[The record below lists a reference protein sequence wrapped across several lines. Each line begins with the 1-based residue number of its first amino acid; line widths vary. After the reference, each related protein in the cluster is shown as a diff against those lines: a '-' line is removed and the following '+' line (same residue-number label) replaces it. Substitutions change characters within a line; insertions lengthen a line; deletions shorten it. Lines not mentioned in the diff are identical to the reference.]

1 MAEEYQGQE
10 KTEEP
15 TPRKREKAREE
26 GQVARSKE
34 LVTMVMLVGGS
45 VGLMLFGGAMPELME
60 SLTRKVFELAVAP
73 DGRLGEALLL
83 ALEAGLTAVVPI
95 LLFVFVAAVVA
106 SGAVGGFVL
115 APKSM
120 AFKGNRLSPLS
131 GFKRMFSSKALVELG
146 KAIGKFLIVAG
157 VAFSVLGLVADDL
170 LTIGFRPLERA
181 MADGLGVVL
190 WTFLLLAVS
199 LVIIAAIDV
208 PFQLAQS
215 KKQIRMTR
223 QEVKDELKD
232 SEGRPEVRGRIRQAQ
247 QDMARRRM
255 FADIPDADVVITNPE
270 HYSVALKYQ
279 ADAMG
284 APKVIAKGA
293 DLIALRIREIAGA
306 HDVAIVESPPLT
318 RAVFYAC
325 EIGEEVPAALYVA
338 VAQILAYVY
347 QLKQYE
353 RGSGPVPK
361 SLNEPVIPEEF
372 RRDT

>member
-1 MAEEYQGQE
+1 
-10 KTEEP
+10 
-15 TPRKREKAREE
+15 
-26 GQVARSKE
+26 
-34 LVTMVMLVGGS
+34 
-45 VGLMLFGGAMPELME
+45 
-60 SLTRKVFELAVAP
+60 
-73 DGRLGEALLL
+73 
-83 ALEAGLTAVVPI
+83 
-95 LLFVFVAAVVA
+95 
-106 SGAVGGFVL
+106 
-115 APKSM
+115 
-120 AFKGNRLSPLS
+120 
-131 GFKRMFSSKALVELG
+131 
-146 KAIGKFLIVAG
+146 
-157 VAFSVLGLVADDL
+157 
-170 LTIGFRPLERA
+170 
-181 MADGLGVVL
+181 
-190 WTFLLLAVS
+190 
-199 LVIIAAIDV
+199 
-208 PFQLAQS
+208 
-215 KKQIRMTR
+215 
-223 QEVKDELKD
+223 
-232 SEGRPEVRGRIRQAQ
+232 
-247 QDMARRRM
+247 M